1 MRPQLGAYSPV
12 LHWLRAAAAK
22 DGANAQGLPASSPQF
37 LCPPAEQHLA
47 KCSVDL
53 ASLLGMAPS
62 HYITLARSPTS
73 LGWVQARLE
82 TQSSVLLLPG
92 AGSMTLLPALKAWL
106 LFP

>member
-12 LHWLRAAAAK
+12 PHWFRAAAAK

-53 ASLLGMAPS
+53 ASFLGMAPS
-62 HYITLARSPTS
+62 LHHSGRIPYTSGLGTSMIRNTELGSPPPR
-73 LGWVQARLE
+73 G
-82 TQSSVLLLPG
+82 
-92 AGSMTLLPALKAWL
+92 
-106 LFP
+106 